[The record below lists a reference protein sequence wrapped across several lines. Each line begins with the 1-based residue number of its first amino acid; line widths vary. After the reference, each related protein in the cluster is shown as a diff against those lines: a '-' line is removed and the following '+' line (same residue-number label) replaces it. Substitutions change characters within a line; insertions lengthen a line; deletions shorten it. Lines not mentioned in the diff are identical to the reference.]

1 MSAAV
6 KKRIFFFI
14 LIAVGLLSGVSH
26 AQVVLINSSST
37 DFFLRAET
45 ESIVGNSQSTDFGLF
60 NSGQTLSLPLMSSA
74 DFQIFSGIIKPI
86 FQPVKP
92 IYAQIHY
99 QWRNDN
105 GSETSAT
112 SATGGSEDTVLT
124 GLAQNSSIRVRM
136 EITNSGGTILSYS
149 SQSFQLQYGQ
159 LSTTCSAIS
168 SWTGVGTA
176 SAVWAMYNSGNLT
189 DGQNTTNIATSTG
202 GVVDAN
208 HTFIVANAGV
218 KTTTSTVSAISVPSD
233 SFIEMEF
240 DIQALS
246 SSTAGATYCFRLTNA
261 GSATNFS
268 YSQYPQATL
277 SSQSITLTLNTATVN
292 LPALAPGVAGSAT
305 TTATVSV
312 TGASSGYTLSINR
325 NSATST
331 LTSGTIQFPDAS
343 AWNPSGSSCASGQ
356 GNGTT
361 TPGNTFS
368 FRVASSGTTANYC
381 SFWWGASDTG
391 GTALYAGVPT
401 SSKIIVNS
409 TSSASQ
415 NGTTAVTI
423 IYSANAPLSQ
433 EATSY
438 TGSVTI
444 TAIAN
449 P

>member
-1 MSAAV
+1 MA
-6 KKRIFFFI
+6 KKF
-14 LIAVGLLSGVSH
+14 ALLFSMVALLAIMRSLP
-26 AQVVLINSSST
+26 ALAFNISST
-37 DFFLRAET
+37 DFFVRGDVGYNA
-45 ESIVGNSQSTDFGLF
+45 GNSTSTDFGLF
-60 NSGQTLSLPLMSSA
+60 SNGQLDAQGISLSG
-74 DFQIFSGIIKPI
+74 DFQIIPGILRAI
-86 FQPVKP
+86 FQPVQP
-92 IYAQIHY
+92 IYTQIHY
-99 QWRNDN
+99 HWRNDN

-112 SATGGSEDTVLT
+112 SATGGIEDTALT
-124 GLAQNSSIRVRM
+124 GLAQNSSTRVRM
-136 EITNSGGTILSYS
+136 EITNAGGTIFSYS
-149 SQSFQLQYGQ
+149 PQSFQLQYGQ

-168 SWTGVGTA
+168 SWTAVGTG
-176 SAVWAMYNSGNLT
+176 SAVWSMYNSGNLT

-202 GVVDAN
+202 GVADAN
-208 HTFIVANAGV
+208 HTFIVSNAGV
-218 KTTTSTVSAISVPSD
+218 KTTSSTVSAISVPSD

-240 DIQALS
+240 DVQALT
-246 SSTAGATYCFRLTNA
+246 SSTPGATYCFRLTNV
-261 GSATNFS
+261 GSASWFI

-277 SSQSITLTLNTATVN
+277 SLISQSITLTLNAPTVN
-292 LPALAPGVAGSAT
+292 LPALAPGVAVSAT

-312 TGASSGYTLSINR
+312 TGATSGYTVSIQR

-331 LTSGTIQFPDAS
+331 LASSSITFPDA
-343 AWNPSGSSCASGQ
+343 AVWNPSGSTCASGQ

-381 SFWWGASDTG
+381 SFWWGASDSG

-401 SSKIIVNS
+401 TTQIIVNS

-415 NGTTAVTI
+415 NGTTVVTI
-423 IYSANAPLSQ
+423 LYSANVPLSQ

-438 TGSVTI
+438 TGGVTI